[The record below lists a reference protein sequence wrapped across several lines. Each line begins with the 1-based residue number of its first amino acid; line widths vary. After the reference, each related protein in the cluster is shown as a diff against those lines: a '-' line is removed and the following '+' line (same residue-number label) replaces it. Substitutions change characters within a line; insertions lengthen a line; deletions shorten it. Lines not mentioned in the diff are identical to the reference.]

1 MKTKSLHHIDQL
13 VEIGLLAEATPELHA
28 VAAQFSV
35 SITPAMLALIEPG
48 AADDPIAAQFV
59 PDVRESTLTPDER
72 VDPIGDDKF
81 SPVEGIVHRYPDRVL
96 LKLLQSCPVYC
107 RFCFRREKIGP
118 KQTGESGETLKEKQ
132 LSAALDYI
140 RAHPKIWEV
149 ILTGGDPLLLS
160 DRRLGEVIGELNA
173 IDHVKIIR
181 IHTRVPVV
189 QPERITPQLIAAL
202 RNSKPVYVLLHC
214 NHARELT
221 NAARAACALLVEAGV
236 PMLSQSVLLRGVNV
250 EALRD
255 LMRALVESRV
265 KPHYLHHPDMARGTG
280 HFRMPIAEGQALM
293 RALRGHLSGVC
304 QPVYILDIPGGY
316 GKVPIGPVFASPDGE
331 AWSIEDYLGTSHTY

>member
-1 MKTKSLHHIDQL
+1 
-13 VEIGLLAEATPELHA
+13 
-28 VAAQFSV
+28 
-35 SITPAMLALIEPG
+35 
-48 AADDPIAAQFV
+48 
-59 PDVRESTLTPDER
+59 
-72 VDPIGDDKF
+72 
-81 SPVEGIVHRYPDRVL
+81 
-96 LKLLQSCPVYC
+96 
-107 RFCFRREKIGP
+107 
-118 KQTGESGETLKEKQ
+118 
-132 LSAALDYI
+132 
-140 RAHPKIWEV
+140 
-149 ILTGGDPLLLS
+149 
-160 DRRLGEVIGELNA
+160 VIGELNA

-236 PMLSQSVLLRGVNV
+236 PMLSQSVLLRGVNDSV